1 MSQTVHTSI
10 HVHYLNSSLPNHAPS
25 VYSLSG
31 LTLLYQLEWFPLR
44 GEIATFTLFTSFL
57 TASQGEYANL
67 KKKCEGILIE
77 ALKKKKE
84 KKEQIFEDLYIWQF
98 VLSSVC
104 GDALLPDKVVQWRV

>member
-1 MSQTVHTSI
+1 MENVGHLMSQTVHTSI

-84 KKEQIFEDLYIWQF
+84 KKEQIFEDLYI
-98 VLSSVC
+98 
-104 GDALLPDKVVQWRV
+104 